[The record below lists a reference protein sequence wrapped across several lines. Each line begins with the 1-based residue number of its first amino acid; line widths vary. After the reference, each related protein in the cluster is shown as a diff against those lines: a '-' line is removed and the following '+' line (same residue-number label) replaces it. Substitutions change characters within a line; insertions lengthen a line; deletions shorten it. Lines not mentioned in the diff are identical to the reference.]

1 MSLRKNNEKKN
12 DVYKKRIACKRLDLG
27 YRGSFVWQVGIQS
40 ECQPCA
46 NVHTRGSKLR
56 DRPVCIVSVRHY
68 NLAQMIFWFFALLMG
83 FEVFIHWFLIEVCQ
97 IDVTPDRKFSWAT
110 VLLMAFRALLFYI
123 PFVALAPEP
132 YTNLHVIMYLI
143 GTGFL
148 HLLAFGPSLNLT
160 RGKPFGYL
168 GNGWIDSAIKAFTF
182 NHLPGRLFILAD
194 IAAGGIYGF
203 YNTHLL

>member
-1 MSLRKNNEKKN
+1 
-12 DVYKKRIACKRLDLG
+12 
-27 YRGSFVWQVGIQS
+27 
-40 ECQPCA
+40 
-46 NVHTRGSKLR
+46 
-56 DRPVCIVSVRHY
+56 
-68 NLAQMIFWFFALLMG
+68 MIFWFFALLMG

-123 PFVALAPEP
+123 PFVALAPEA

-148 HLLAFGPSLNLT
+148 HLLLFGPILNMTRTSLSHLSVY
-160 RGKPFGYL
+160 RRLSYL